1 MRTTSPLHA
10 VTWSVW
16 AVAAAASVQL
26 APSPV
31 YVALVIAVALLV
43 VSAHRLDNS
52 LARAFP
58 VLVGIGVTFAA
69 VRVVLTALTSHSDGV
84 GGPPPDTWFTLPELT
99 LPRLLGGFTVGG
111 TVEGVVVLAAAS
123 QAFAV
128 VGIMAAFG
136 AFNAVASHHELL
148 QSTPRAFHEPGL
160 IVTVALAFV
169 PSTMTAVTAARE
181 ADRARTG
188 GRVVRRGR
196 LVRTAVP
203 IVESGLERALAL
215 AESMDARGFARHAAD
230 RRDRAAAW
238 LGFGSLL
245 ALGAAFVALVG
256 RAPGWAVVAAG
267 AGTVGLVTAV
277 VAASRGTATTRYRPR
292 RLTARDGA
300 VAAAVLGAP
309 AALTALRVA
318 GHHTLTWWPDPI
330 AFPPFS
336 PWPALAIALLAVPV
350 LVPAV
355 APEEA
360 R

>member
-16 AVAAAASVQL
+16 AVAAAASVQF

-31 YVALVIAVALLV
+31 YVALVIAVAFLV

-58 VLVGIGVTFAA
+58 VLVGIGVVFAGL
-69 VRVVLTALTSHSDGV
+69 RVVLTALTSHSDGV
-84 GGPPPDTWFTLPELT
+84 GGPPPDTWFTLPQVT

-169 PSTMTAVTAARE
+169 PSTMTAVTTARE

-203 IVESGLERALAL
+203 IVETGLERALAL

-238 LGFGSLL
+238 LGFGSVL

-256 RAPGWAVVAAG
+256 RAPAWAATAGAVGAAGLVAAVVVAG
-267 AGTVGLVTAV
+267 RA
-277 VAASRGTATTRYRPR
+277 TATSRYRPR
-292 RLTARDGA
+292 RLTRLDGVVA
-300 VAAAVLGAP
+300 VGVIGAP
-309 AALTALRVA
+309 VALAALRLA
-318 GHHTLTWWPDPI
+318 GHDTLTWWPDPI
-330 AFPPFS
+330 RFPPFS
-336 PWPALAIALLAVPV
+336 VWPALAIALLAVPV
-350 LVPAV
+350 LVAPATR
-355 APEEA
+355 EEEG
-360 R
+360 